1 MNRPQV
7 LLLGNG
13 INLAYGGVSWSDLLK
28 TISVRDDISE
38 TLHCPMPLQA
48 ILYTNNDIK
57 SAMEDQ
63 KHKLFGS
70 LATEEQKVFLQS
82 ILACGFDEILT
93 TNYSYELEMAA
104 LGETII
110 DERPLKKM
118 SDHTAKVSRVE
129 SKYLLHTYNRVDYSG
144 KENHIWHIHGEAR
157 KPDSM
162 ILGHYYYANLLGKM
176 VKYAAD
182 NENRYENNA
191 KLGRETEIN
200 SWLDAFIL
208 GDVYVLGFTLDV
220 SEFDLWWLLNRK
232 LREKAPHGR
241 VFFFEPY
248 SGGFNEKIELLK
260 LLDVEHLDCNVKR
273 PDRNDPHKTDIY
285 REFYDQS
292 LIKIKKMM
300 NENKY
305 SLVGG

>member
-13 INLAYGGVSWSDLLK
+13 VNLACGGVSWSDLLK
-28 TISVRDDISE
+28 NISVRDDIPE

-48 ILYTNNDIK
+48 ILYTNNDLK

-70 LATEEQKVFLQS
+70 LATDEQKVFLQS
-82 ILACGFDEILT
+82 ILACGFTEILT
-93 TNYSYELEMAA
+93 TNYSYELEMVA
-104 LGETII
+104 LGETIV
-110 DERPLKKM
+110 DERPLRKM
-118 SDHTAKVSRVE
+118 ADHTAKVLRVE
-129 SKYLLHTYNRVDYSG
+129 SKYLLHTYNRVYYKG

-162 ILGHYYYANLLGKM
+162 ILGHYYYANLLGRM

-191 KLGRETEIN
+191 KSGRETEIN

-208 GDVYVLGFTLDV
+208 GDVYVLGFTFDV

-241 VFFFEPY
+241 VYFFEPY

-260 LLDVEHLDCNVKR
+260 LLDVEHLDCYVKR
-273 PDRNDPHKTDIY
+273 PDKNDPHKTDKY
-285 REFYDQS
+285 REFYDKA
-292 LIKIKKMM
+292 LIEIKKMM
-300 NENKY
+300 DENKY
-305 SLVGG
+305 ALVGG